1 MRSFEFII
9 EANLA
14 PNELRKHAG
23 KYLSVLL
30 RKIESNE
37 PIEIVPDQQA
47 RYGESVVLDK
57 KSARDLLQAFFGT
70 NKMPPQEE
78 MNLSDNGDIIAV
90 GVPQDIVL
98 TTTSGDQLKLSSLQ
112 KTAEYKS
119 GKEFNTGDI
128 AEGVLGAA
136 IAARFLKREKDITEE
151 DVVEVLKAMGG
162 GELIGKRNLKGTMS
176 GNSGND
182 KVYFI
187 LGLNSTSYN
196 ALYGA
201 AQSGEMHNEIRGALR
216 SAVGFANENSSVH
229 SALEQIIKDPNSNKI
244 TVKSDG
250 TEDQKGTKADLFLD
264 IDGETVNLLSLKAGD
279 VKQFGQSS
287 GYNFTAVDNFF
298 SQTFGV
304 NVPDSLRDGLVDG
317 DAKKSFAAIH
327 KIYNAVGDRLS
338 RELAGDVDEREAR
351 FVERLYKGV
360 KQHAT
365 RGDDM
370 TSMVILKQ
378 TPNAPG
384 YVQLTFGK
392 QLEEAMANIDLKV
405 EVRAPGTGTA
415 AIDVYGVGSGG
426 VSQKLLTLR
435 SNYKSEGK
443 GYVRNIVEMGP
454 LLKTIA
460 TIETNIQK
468 KKNA

>member
-1 MRSFEFII
+1 M
-9 EANLA
+9 L
-14 PNELRKHAG
+14 
-23 KYLSVLL
+23 
-30 RKIESNE
+30 
-37 PIEIVPDQQA
+37 
-47 RYGESVVLDK
+47 
-57 KSARDLLQAFFGT
+57 
-70 NKMPPQEE
+70 
-78 MNLSDNGDIIAV
+78 
-90 GVPQDIVL
+90 
-98 TTTSGDQLKLSSLQ
+98 
-112 KTAEYKS
+112 
-119 GKEFNTGDI
+119 
-128 AEGVLGAA
+128 
-136 IAARFLKREKDITEE
+136 
-151 DVVEVLKAMGG
+151 LKAMGG

-229 SALEQIIKDPNSNKI
+229 SAIEQIVKDPNSNKI

-426 VSQKLLTLR
+426 ASQKLLTLR